1 MHHRKPERTHYLP
14 ISQLQSRNVVHR
26 SHLFLFFWNATR
38 PPCTSSAT
46 HQHQRH
52 HHHHHRRN
60 GHHRHHRHH
69 QPSRLRRLR
78 LAEAVRIV
86 LITRP
91 RPNCLCVFY
100 NQATSDGRG
109 RYTFVNR
116 YDADDLG
123 LKSVPLLPS
132 PSKVY
137 RNFYGR
143 TLLIPVIHVRRSK
156 LDRPNKTN
164 VVLMVVLV
172 FVGQSP
178 PWHFVDYTN
187 ESTNPATIR
196 VVGGRDYHLLRLL
209 AHYMNFTVAYVDPAE
224 RTQGTTVYSD
234 ATDGTGTS
242 TDSNAPENVSFSGG
256 LGMVQR
262 READLLLGDVTITW
276 ERRRD
281 AAEFSFFTLAD
292 SGAFATHA
300 PKRLNE
306 AWILVRPFRW
316 EVWPLLVGTILLSG
330 PAFWVII
337 AVPFRWTVTPPA
349 ERPNPPKRR
358 GWWRASARPPTR
370 DPRFNYVAEM
380 GYGLSN
386 GVVCNRG
393 RQRRWPATV
402 RPAGQLKC
410 PENLLWKCVWFSIA
424 LFLKQCTGG

>member
-1 MHHRKPERTHYLP
+1 M
-14 ISQLQSRNVVHR
+14 
-26 SHLFLFFWNATR
+26 
-38 PPCTSSAT
+38 
-46 HQHQRH
+46 
-52 HHHHHRRN
+52 
-60 GHHRHHRHH
+60 
-69 QPSRLRRLR
+69 
-78 LAEAVRIV
+78 
-86 LITRP
+86 
-91 RPNCLCVFY
+91 
-100 NQATSDGRG
+100 
-109 RYTFVNR
+109 
-116 YDADDLG
+116 
-123 LKSVPLLPS
+123 
-132 PSKVY
+132 
-137 RNFYGR
+137 
-143 TLLIPVIHVRRSK
+143 
-156 LDRPNKTN
+156 
-164 VVLMVVLV
+164 V

-209 AHYMNFTVAYVDPAE
+209 AHYMNFTVAYMDPAE

-234 ATDGTGTS
+234 ATDGTGTGTS

-316 EVWPLLVGTILLSG
+316 EVWPLLVATILLSG